1 MIVLLHVLI
10 ALSSIVAV
18 SVAFAQPSILKL
30 RLSYATIAATL
41 ISGTY
46 LVVMAPSHMVQ
57 ACTAGL
63 MYTGVVLVGIM
74 ATRVKLARMTQ
85 DHSA

>member
-18 SVAFAQPSILKL
+18 SIAYALPSKSKL
-30 RLSYATIAATL
+30 RVSYVTIAATL

-46 LVVMAPSHMVQ
+46 LVVIAPSHMVQ

-63 MYTGVVLVGIM
+63 TYTGVVLVGIM
-74 ATRVKLARMTQ
+74 ATRVKLARLTQ
-85 DHSA
+85 EHSA